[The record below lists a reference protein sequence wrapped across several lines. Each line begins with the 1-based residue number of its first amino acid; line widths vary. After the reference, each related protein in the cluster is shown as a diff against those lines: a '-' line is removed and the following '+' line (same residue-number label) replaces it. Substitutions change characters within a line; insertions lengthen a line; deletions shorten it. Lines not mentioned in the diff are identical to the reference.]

1 MERCERYT
9 ALLSV
14 RLDEELTE
22 REERE
27 LEAHLAVC
35 PACRALESQLAAIHS
50 AFPQV
55 EEVPA
60 PEGFAQGVMDRVRAS
75 EDAKP
80 KVVPLFRGSRFKALA
95 GLAACFV
102 LCLGVYQAG
111 LLGQTRQETVQMTAA
126 AGGQM
131 SEESQPAPSMFI
143 AAPAESDA
151 EAAGSEARNTPQPR
165 AAEGQTEK
173 KDMDTGVQSFDL
185 TGAVEQPG
193 DGETAEEPQVVQSQ
207 MNVPT
212 SAEPVRYGF
221 ANEQYLRVCYGRTP
235 QAPSARILGSG
246 DSLAAFLAQF
256 PADDLSQVSAAYGE
270 EFFENNRLLAIVVEE
285 GSGSVR
291 HGLAP
296 QGLERDRVTVLRQ
309 VPEEGTR
316 DMAAWLILA
325 EVDSSFRDGDT
336 LWVVFEEQ

>member
-22 REERE
+22 QEERE

-35 PACRALESQLAAIHS
+35 PACRAWESQLAAIHS

-80 KVVPLFRGSRFKALA
+80 KVVPMFRRSRFKALA

-111 LLGQTRQETVQMTAA
+111 LLGQTRQETVQMTAL

-143 AAPAESDA
+143 AAPAEGDA
-151 EAAGSEARNTPQPR
+151 AADSEARNTPQPR
-165 AAEGQTEK
+165 ASEGQTEK
-173 KDMDTGVQSFDL
+173 KNMDTGVQSFDL

-207 MNVPT
+207 MSVPT

-235 QAPSARILGSG
+235 QAPSAQILGSG
-246 DSLAAFLAQF
+246 ESLAAFLAQF

-309 VPEEGTR
+309 VPEEGTC

>member
-35 PACRALESQLAAIHS
+35 PACRAWESQLAAIHS

-111 LLGQTRQETVQMTAA
+111 LLGQTRQETVQMTAL

-131 SEESQPAPSMFI
+131 SEESQPAPSMFA

-151 EAAGSEARNTPQPR
+151 AAGSEARNTPQSR

-173 KDMDTGVQSFDL
+173 KNVDTGVQSFDL

-235 QAPSARILGSG
+235 QAPSAQILGSG
-246 DSLAAFLAQF
+246 ESLAAFLAQF
-256 PADDLSQVSAAYGE
+256 PEDDLSQVSAAYGE
-270 EFFENNRLLAIVVEE
+270 EFFETGRLLAIVVEE

-309 VPEEGTR
+309 VPEEGTC

>member
-22 REERE
+22 QEERE

-35 PACRALESQLAAIHS
+35 PACRAWESQLAAIHS

-75 EDAKP
+75 EDAKL
-80 KVVPLFRGSRFKALA
+80 KVVPLFRRPRFKALA

-131 SEESQPAPSMFI
+131 SEESQPAPSMFA

-151 EAAGSEARNTPQPR
+151 AAGSEARNTPQSR

-173 KDMDTGVQSFDL
+173 KNVDTGVQSFDL

-235 QAPSARILGSG
+235 QAPSAQILGSG
-246 DSLAAFLAQF
+246 ESLAAFLAQF
-256 PADDLSQVSAAYGE
+256 PEDDLSQVSAAYGA
-270 EFFENNRLLAIVVEE
+270 EFFENNRLLAVVVEE

-291 HGLAP
+291 HTLAP

-309 VPEEGTR
+309 VPEEGTC

-325 EVDSSFRDGDT
+325 EVDSSFQDGDT

>member
-9 ALLSV
+9 VLLSA
-14 RLDEELTE
+14 RLDGELTP
-22 REERE
+22 EEKRE
-27 LEAHLAVC
+27 LEDHLATC
-35 PACRALESQLAAIHS
+35 PDCRALESRLAAIHS
-50 AFPQV
+50 AFPEL

-60 PEGFAQGVMDRVRAS
+60 PEGFAQCVMEWVRAS

-80 KVVPLFRGSRFKALA
+80 KVVPLFRRPQFKALA

-111 LLGQTRQETVQMTAA
+111 LLGRTRQETVQMTAA
-126 AGGQM
+126 ASGQM
-131 SEESQPAPSMFI
+131 PEENQPAPSMFA
-143 AAPAESDA
+143 AAPAEGDA
-151 EAAGSEARNTPQPR
+151 AVDSEAQTTPQPR
-165 AAEGQTEK
+165 TAEGQTQEK
-173 KDMDTGVQSFDL
+173 NVDTGVQSCDL

-193 DGETAEEPQVVQSQ
+193 DGETAEGPQVVQSQ
-207 MNVPT
+207 V
-212 SAEPVRYGF
+212 SAPMSADPVQYAF
-221 ANEQYLRVCYGRTP
+221 ANDQYFRVCYGQTP
-235 QAPSARILGSG
+235 QAPSAQILGSG

-291 HGLAP
+291 HEIAA

-309 VPEEGTR
+309 VPEEGTC